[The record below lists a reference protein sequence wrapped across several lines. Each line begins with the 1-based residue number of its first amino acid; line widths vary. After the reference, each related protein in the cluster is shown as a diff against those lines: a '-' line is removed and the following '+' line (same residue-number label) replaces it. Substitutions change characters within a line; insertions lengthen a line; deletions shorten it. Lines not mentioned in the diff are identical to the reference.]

1 MFYYLISLLILIIDQ
16 WSKWAIV
23 KYMDLYESIP
33 IIEGWLH
40 ITSTRNRGAAF
51 SILQN
56 QRWFFI
62 TLTVIVSLFI
72 IYYIYRIYKTEKWYA
87 LAFSLILGG
96 AIGNLIDRILTGEVV
111 DFIDVRIINFAIFN
125 LADSAI
131 VIGTGLILIGM
142 LFSKEE
148 NKPNT
153 ENKIEA

>member
-96 AIGNLIDRILTGEVV
+96 AVGNLIDRILTGEVV
-111 DFIDVRIINFAIFN
+111 DFIDVRIINFAVFN

-131 VIGTGLILIGM
+131 VIGTGLMLIGI
-142 LFSKEE
+142 LFS
-148 NKPNT
+148 
-153 ENKIEA
+153 NKIEA